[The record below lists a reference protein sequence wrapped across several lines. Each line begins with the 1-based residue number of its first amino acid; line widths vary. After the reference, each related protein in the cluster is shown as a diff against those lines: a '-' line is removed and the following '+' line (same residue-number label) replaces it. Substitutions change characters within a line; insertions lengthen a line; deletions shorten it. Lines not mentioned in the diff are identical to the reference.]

1 LTLATKIT
9 LFRIAS
15 VPLLVI
21 LLLLN
26 DIPYHNIIS
35 LSFFLLIA
43 FSDYLDGYIAR
54 KYNQISDLGKL
65 LDPLADKVLV
75 TTLLLFFT
83 QYGKIE
89 FYWTAIIVFREYT
102 VLGLRSV
109 AALKNVVIKADIYGK
124 IKTVLQFG
132 LICFLIMNVP
142 GYNILIILT
151 VIVTILSG
159 INYFVANKEVL
170 NG

>member
-1 LTLATKIT
+1 M
-9 LFRIAS
+9 
-15 VPLLVI
+15 I